1 MRQRGVALIM
11 VLLLLSMAVLIGAQV
26 MESLEAS
33 RTRTENALVMEQGY
47 AYLLSAEALALQA
60 LQSDQEKDRRG
71 SAPVDACDEQEWA
84 RELGPLPWDNGIFS
98 VSIQDLQGRFNLNN
112 LAVTGSEGR
121 VLDRLQV
128 ERFKRLLRQVL
139 PLPEAA
145 DALAEEAADW
155 TDSNMLVDGLGGA
168 EDTEYQAWRTSNL
181 PFAHVSE
188 LRALRSATAELWRG
202 TDEYPAFT
210 RYIAAL
216 PEGTRINVNT
226 APREVLLSLV
236 PALGEAAVDAVIA
249 ARGEEAFATVD
260 ALLALPGLA
269 TVPEA
274 ALKELK
280 DAVVVSSEYFQVMS
294 EVVVAGRTTR
304 LVSIVYRPRQG
315 GVPVVVMRDLGATF
329 MAPEGACNPGWVAP
343 ETRLQE

>member
-47 AYLLSAEALALQA
+47 AYLLSAEALALRA
-60 LQSDQEKDRRG
+60 LQADLEQDRRE
-71 SAPVDACDEQEWA
+71 SAPADSCDEPDWA
-84 RELGPLPWDNGIFS
+84 VGLGPMPWDNGIFS

-112 LAVTGSEGR
+112 LAISGTQGR
-121 VLDRLQV
+121 VLDRAQV

-139 PLPEAA
+139 PTPDAA

-168 EDTEYQAWRTSNL
+168 EDTEYMAWRTSNL
-181 PFAHVSE
+181 PFAQVSE

-202 TDEYPAFT
+202 TDEYPSFT

-226 APREVLLSLV
+226 APREVLVALV
-236 PALGEAAVDAVIA
+236 PGLGEAWADAVVA
-249 ARGEEAFATVD
+249 AREEQAFAKAD
-260 ALLALPGLA
+260 DLLAMPDLSGL
-269 TVPEA
+269 PEA
-274 ALKELK
+274 TLKELK

-294 EVVVAGRTTR
+294 EVAVAGRTAR

-329 MAPEGACNPGWVAP
+329 AAPEGACNPGWVAP